1 MEKRKYFIIMFLIV
15 NCQLSI
21 VNCFAQLSI
30 EECYAKAQANY
41 PLIKQYGLIEKS
53 RDYNLSNAG
62 KGYLPQITFSAKASY
77 QSEVTEIPA
86 FISLPPGVKGMS
98 KDQYGAALD
107 INQVVWDGGTVKSR
121 METVRTSSEME
132 TKSLEVDIY
141 AINDR
146 VNQLFFGI
154 LLFDAQLE
162 QNRLF
167 SEELGRNYDKV
178 LSCVQNGIANQADV
192 DAVKVEQLK
201 AIQAKSQ
208 LTYQKSAYLDMLSA
222 LTGETITALVKPD
235 ELSFADVSIQRPE
248 LQFFNAKI
256 NHLEAQNSE
265 LNASLKPK
273 LGVFLTG
280 GYGNPGLNMLKS
292 GFSAYYIV
300 GARLAW
306 NFGNFYSNQNNKQL
320 IQNNINTVL
329 TQQETFLFNVNLDIS
344 KRQREL
350 EKYRDQMKYDDEII
364 ALRTSVKQASEA
376 KMANGTLSG
385 NDLMRDVHAEELAK
399 QDKIL
404 HETEL
409 LLAMYSLKWT
419 IDKE

>member
-1 MEKRKYFIIMFLIV
+1 MEKRKYFIIIFLIV

-98 KDQYGAALD
+98 KDQYGATLD

-146 VNQLFFGI
+146 VNQLFFGV

-167 SEELGRNYDKV
+167 REELGRNYDKV

-222 LTGETITALVKPD
+222 LTGETITALAKPD
-235 ELSFADVSIQRPE
+235 EISFADISIQRPE

-300 GARLAW
+300 GARLTW

>member
-1 MEKRKYFIIMFLIV
+1 MLNRFVMKKIIIICFIFYCSLAT
-15 NCQLSI
+15 
-21 VNCFAQLSI
+21 FAQVSI
-30 EECYAKAQANY
+30 HDCYAKARANY

-53 RDYNLSNAG
+53 GDYHLSNAG
-62 KGYLPQITFSAKASY
+62 KGFFPQVTFSAKASY
-77 QSEVTEIPA
+77 QSEVTEIP
-86 FISLPPGVKGMS
+86 ISVPGVKGLN
-98 KDQYGAALD
+98 KDQYGATLD
-107 INQVVWDGGTVKSR
+107 INQVVWDGGTVRSR

-154 LLFDAQLE
+154 LLFEAQLE

-167 SEELGRNYDKV
+167 REELGRNYDKIQ
-178 LSCVQNGIANQADV
+178 SWVQNGIANQADL

-201 AIQAKSQ
+201 VIQANSQ

-222 LTGETITALVKPD
+222 LTGETITELLKP
-235 ELSFADVSIQRPE
+235 EEISSTGVSIQRPE
-248 LQFFNAKI
+248 LQLFNARI

-300 GARLAW
+300 GARLTW

-320 IQNNINTVL
+320 IQNNINSVL
-329 TQQETFLFNVNLDIS
+329 TQQETFLFNTNLDIS
-344 KRQREL
+344 KKQREL

-385 NDLMRDVHAEELAK
+385 TDLMRDINAEELAK
-399 QDKIL
+399 QDKIF
-404 HETEL
+404 HEIEL
-409 LLAMYSLKWT
+409 LLAQYNLKFVT
-419 IDKE
+419 NH